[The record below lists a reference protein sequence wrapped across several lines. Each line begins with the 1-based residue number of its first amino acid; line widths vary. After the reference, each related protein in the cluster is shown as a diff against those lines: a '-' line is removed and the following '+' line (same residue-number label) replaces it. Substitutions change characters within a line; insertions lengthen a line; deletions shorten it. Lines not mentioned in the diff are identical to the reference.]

1 MTNVSP
7 SLDLVKTLRAGFA
20 NDNPLCFCQ
29 CGKFCPK
36 ADACIPVKGE
46 IHQPFWTLREVATG
60 RGRAWVGVLYDPQE
74 QRLRV
79 TALAGI
85 AYPTPC
91 KAAEQVMIA
100 ALRHPEFPIR
110 LDQNQ
115 FCQVDL
121 APVERQIAQRL
132 WDMGYTM
139 FVDHDSA
146 GSSSD
151 RLPSLT
157 SASSVE
163 SSRHPLIEAGYNA
176 AQAEAEAAISEKDPG
191 FTWDLSTV
199 STVSAGVMPQCPQCG
214 SYLLSDGSCARGC
227 R

>member
-1 MTNVSP
+1 MTTVSP
-7 SLDLVKTLRAGFA
+7 SFDLVKALRSGYA

-74 QRLRV
+74 ERLRV

-85 AYPTPC
+85 SYATPC

-110 LDQNQ
+110 FDQNQ

-121 APVERQIAQRL
+121 GPVERQIAQRL
-132 WDMGYTM
+132 YDMGYTM
-139 FVDHDSA
+139 FVDQAAPDF
-146 GSSSD
+146 
-151 RLPSLT
+151 
-157 SASSVE
+157 
-163 SSRHPLIEAGYNA
+163 RHPLIEAGYRA
-176 AQAEAEAAISEKDPG
+176 AQAEAEAAIAEKEPG

-199 STVSAGVMPQCPQCG
+199 STVPAGVVPTCG
-214 SYLLSDGSCARGC
+214 KCGAYLFNDGRCSRGC
-227 R
+227 L